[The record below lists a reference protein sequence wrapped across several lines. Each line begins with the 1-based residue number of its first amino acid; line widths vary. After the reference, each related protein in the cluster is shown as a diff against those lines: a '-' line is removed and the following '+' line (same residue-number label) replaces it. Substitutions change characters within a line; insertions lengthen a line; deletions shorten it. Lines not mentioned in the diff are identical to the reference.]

1 MLNNYIVACSSPGN
15 VAVCYNG
22 SAAMNENHDASRMNT
37 SSKRGSSKL
46 SASARKQKKKE
57 QGRVSD
63 LNYSHQQNIN
73 HESDQQRLSH
83 SHFLGAALQHEE
95 GSLGNSGSEDIMSF
109 LGKQNG
115 LENEATSSE
124 GVLTQDLADINM
136 DAIIQDHHN
145 NSNSAKESSCSEGGG
160 SSRSTQDMMI
170 SSTTD
175 DNSESLTAVTETVT
189 NIKVNNNS
197 NPNQFGRAQQ
207 ALTRMGSIDSA
218 ASKPSPLTAKQ
229 KEQIEANR
237 QRALRLK
244 RLRQQTKNQQIP
256 SNEAAQKPHPH
267 EEVMRQ
273 AGGEIKTTTAARN
286 PSQASTAS
294 SSKNVNAPIAPLI
307 PNPLE
312 TLEATKRKSEASD
325 VTSAGTDPSQES
337 IASSHNSNVQIK
349 GLLFYYDEEEQKE
362 PNESTSK
369 KRKSVGTTLTQQG
382 FVERNVPKKK
392 VKRETFPTDTHFER
406 EHRGNFNVLFKK
418 GDVWYSDRPGF
429 DGWAFAID
437 QIHVANVVKVH
448 AFQKLEKTFIGLEA
462 EKLELIDWVL
472 VKKHNNLP
480 KDGHIKLKDLSTR
493 MTQDIP
499 FHMHLSN
506 RHLALRYEEDDD
518 YVAYYF
524 KKGKQL
530 SSTPNN
536 QLLPR
541 VCDCFAGGGGMSVG
555 IRESGIVSEPSY
567 KVDLDEWACE
577 TLRANFPE
585 STVFSMDIRD
595 FNEKYRRGMIN
606 LSASLID
613 WIPMSPPCQGFSRV
627 NTSGGSK
634 DIQNNNCTLACIET
648 VRLLQPSFVTM
659 ENVPGQY
666 YSILQEFAM

>member
-1 MLNNYIVACSSPGN
+1 LLH
-15 VAVCYNG
+15 G
-22 SAAMNENHDASRMNT
+22 SAAMNENHDASRMIT

-63 LNYSHQQNIN
+63 FTKILNYSHQQNIN

-83 SHFLGAALQHEE
+83 SHFWGAAPQHEE

-109 LGKQNG
+109 LDKQNG

-175 DNSESLTAVTETVT
+175 DNSASLTAVTQTVT

-244 RLRQQTKNQQIP
+244 RLRQQTKDQQIP

-273 AGGEIKTTTAARN
+273 EGGEIKTTTAARN

-325 VTSAGTDPSQES
+325 VTSAGTDPSQ
-337 IASSHNSNVQIK
+337 
-349 GLLFYYDEEEQKE
+349 
-362 PNESTSK
+362 
-369 KRKSVGTTLTQQG
+369 
-382 FVERNVPKKK
+382 
-392 VKRETFPTDTHFER
+392 
-406 EHRGNFNVLFKK
+406 
-418 GDVWYSDRPGF
+418 
-429 DGWAFAID
+429 
-437 QIHVANVVKVH
+437 
-448 AFQKLEKTFIGLEA
+448 
-462 EKLELIDWVL
+462 
-472 VKKHNNLP
+472 
-480 KDGHIKLKDLSTR
+480 
-493 MTQDIP
+493 
-499 FHMHLSN
+499 
-506 RHLALRYEEDDD
+506 
-518 YVAYYF
+518 
-524 KKGKQL
+524 
-530 SSTPNN
+530 
-536 QLLPR
+536 
-541 VCDCFAGGGGMSVG
+541 
-555 IRESGIVSEPSY
+555 
-567 KVDLDEWACE
+567 
-577 TLRANFPE
+577 
-585 STVFSMDIRD
+585 
-595 FNEKYRRGMIN
+595 
-606 LSASLID
+606 
-613 WIPMSPPCQGFSRV
+613 
-627 NTSGGSK
+627 
-634 DIQNNNCTLACIET
+634 
-648 VRLLQPSFVTM
+648 
-659 ENVPGQY
+659 
-666 YSILQEFAM
+666 